1 MWKVITEF
9 CGTYGIPILAAAVI
23 GYLLGSISFSIIITR
38 KFDQKADI
46 RTMGSGNAGFTNVL
60 RSVGRLPAVLTL
72 IGDFGKGVVAVLI
85 GKLIFQFWSGTPD
98 LSFTVMQYGAYLAG
112 FACLMGHLY
121 PCYFG
126 FKGGKGVLTTAA
138 MMLLIDWRV
147 FLIEIAIFILVFLC
161 SRIIS
166 LCSVIGAIC
175 YPISTFLVTFFIDY
189 MPHRMSGIDYPFSYV
204 IITTLVALLVGVV
217 VIIKHRANIKRIL
230 AGTEKKITPKKR
242 EKHRA

>member
-1 MWKVITEF
+1 MWNMIADF
-9 CGTYGIPILAAAVI
+9 CRTYGLQIVAAAVL
-23 GYLLGSISFSIIITR
+23 GYLLGSVSFSIIITR
-38 KFDQKADI
+38 KFEQKADI
-46 RTMGSGNAGFTNVL
+46 RSMGSGNAGFTNVL

-72 IGDFGKGVVAVLI
+72 IGDFGKGVIAVLA
-85 GKLIFQFWSGTPD
+85 GKLIFQYFSGIPD

-147 FLIEIAIFILVFLC
+147 FLIEIAIFILVFLF

-166 LCSVIGAIC
+166 LSSVIGAC
-175 YPISTFLVTFFIDY
+175 LYPVSTFAVTFFIDY
-189 MPHRMSGIDYPFSYV
+189 LPHRQAGGDFPLSYV
-204 IITTLVALLVGVV
+204 VITTLVALLVGAV
-217 VIIKHRANIKRIL
+217 VIIKHRQNIKRIL

-242 EKHRA
+242 NKG